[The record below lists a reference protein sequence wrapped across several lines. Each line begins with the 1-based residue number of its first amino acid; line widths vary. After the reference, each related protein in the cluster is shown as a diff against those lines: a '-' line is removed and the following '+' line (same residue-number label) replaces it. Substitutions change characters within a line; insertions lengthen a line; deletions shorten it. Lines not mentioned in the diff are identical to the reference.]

1 MGDKGSGS
9 LLGALG
15 RTPRVCA
22 SLVRARDC
30 VVILIFGTYVR
41 IIFSPRRGEV
51 SQLALLARG
60 IGISLS
66 ESHLEYVRNMYSP
79 RRILMSLHRC
89 VENPGVLNVTL
100 YPRGVEE
107 GRLPHTAVSAA

>member
-15 RTPRVCA
+15 RTPRDCA
-22 SLVRARDC
+22 SLDVRARDC

-60 IGISLS
+60 IGICLS

-79 RRILMSLHRC
+79 RR
-89 VENPGVLNVTL
+89 
-100 YPRGVEE
+100 PRARLVRDAPT
-107 GRLPHTAVSAA
+107 GRQNT

>member
-41 IIFSPRRGEV
+41 IIFSPQRGEV

-79 RRILMSLHRC
+79 RRVIHRR
-89 VENPGVLNVTL
+89 VIEEVVREAPGAGG
-100 YPRGVEE
+100 GVK
-107 GRLPHTAVSAA
+107 T

>member
-22 SLVRARDC
+22 SLVRARADC
-30 VVILIFGTYVR
+30 AVILIFGTYVR

-51 SQLALLARG
+51 S
-60 IGISLS
+60 
-66 ESHLEYVRNMYSP
+66 
-79 RRILMSLHRC
+79 
-89 VENPGVLNVTL
+89 
-100 YPRGVEE
+100 
-107 GRLPHTAVSAA
+107 

>member
-15 RTPRVCA
+15 RTPRDCA

-51 SQLALLARG
+51 S
-60 IGISLS
+60 
-66 ESHLEYVRNMYSP
+66 
-79 RRILMSLHRC
+79 
-89 VENPGVLNVTL
+89 
-100 YPRGVEE
+100 
-107 GRLPHTAVSAA
+107 

>member
-15 RTPRVCA
+15 RTPRDCA
-22 SLVRARDC
+22 SLDVRARDC

-51 SQLALLARG
+51 S
-60 IGISLS
+60 
-66 ESHLEYVRNMYSP
+66 
-79 RRILMSLHRC
+79 
-89 VENPGVLNVTL
+89 
-100 YPRGVEE
+100 
-107 GRLPHTAVSAA
+107 